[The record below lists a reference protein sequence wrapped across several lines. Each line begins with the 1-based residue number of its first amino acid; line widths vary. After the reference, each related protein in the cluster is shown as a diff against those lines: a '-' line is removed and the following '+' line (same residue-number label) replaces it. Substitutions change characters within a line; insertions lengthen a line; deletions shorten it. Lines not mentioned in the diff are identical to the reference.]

1 MEEREEL
8 KDTNQIVEEKKEP
21 EVVRETAES
30 PDDKG
35 YFKYYLFILF
45 NSILGFIFLLYFS
58 RQLFDILAEKN
69 IINLKSFNFI
79 PNIILA
85 ATLSMLFMLITII
98 FKKFFRKL
106 LFSEIVLYIYI
117 GVLTTVINIISWNF
131 FFNLIKKFIVSE
143 SVAWKVA
150 EVIAFIVAVI
160 FAFFA
165 DKIVVFK
172 SYGFG
177 PSKLFSEMGAFFSAR
192 IITELI
198 NVGIMYF
205 IIDRQNKEPLFGKII
220 ASIVVIVLNYL
231 FSKFVIFKKTKIE
244 NEEQNQ

>member
-8 KDTNQIVEEKKEP
+8 KDVNQVVEEAKEQ
-21 EVVRETAES
+21 EAVKETVATS
-30 PDDKG
+30 NDTG

-58 RQLFDILAEKN
+58 RQLFDILAERN
-69 IINLKSFNFI
+69 IINLKSLNFI
-79 PNIILA
+79 PSIILA
-85 ATLSMLFMLITII
+85 ATLSMLFMLITIV
-98 FKKFFRKL
+98 FKKFFKKL

-117 GVLTTVINIISWNF
+117 GLLTTVINIVSWNF
-131 FFNLIKKFIVSE
+131 FFNVIKKFVVSE
-143 SVAWKVA
+143 SVAWKIA

-172 SYGFG
+172 SYSFVPGE
-177 PSKLFSEMGAFFSAR
+177 LFSEMGAFFSAR

-198 NVGIMYF
+198 NIGIMYF
-205 IIDRQNKEPLFGKII
+205 IIDRQEKEPLVGKII
-220 ASIVVIVLNYL
+220 ASVIVIVLNYL
-231 FSKFVIFKKTKIE
+231 FSKFVIFKKKKTT